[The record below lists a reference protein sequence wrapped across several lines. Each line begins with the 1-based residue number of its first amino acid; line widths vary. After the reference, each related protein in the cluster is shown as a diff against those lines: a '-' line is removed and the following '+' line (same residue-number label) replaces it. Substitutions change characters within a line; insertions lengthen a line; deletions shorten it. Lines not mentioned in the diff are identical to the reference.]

1 MLKNIDEEMRRRSLE
16 GAIVFGDTT
25 LGNPDLTYVVGGNL
39 ARGGYYI
46 KRLNHEPLLVTS
58 TLDIGTARNLGRV
71 KRTSTLTE
79 WGLEKLAQKHG
90 RANAS
95 SYLLSRILKAEGIK
109 GKIALYGRNDIA
121 SGVRL
126 VDQLRKLRFN
136 VMGESSPTLLE
147 SARETKSGREIEELR
162 LVASKTAKVV
172 NSTINAL
179 RNMKRK
185 RGRFHIE
192 GKPATIGAAKKMIAK
207 QLALEDLIAPEGTI
221 FAIGASGAD
230 PHNPG
235 NPSNP
240 IREGRLIVFDIFPQ
254 AESGYWFDL
263 TRSFMIGRADSRARR
278 MFETVYDAQTAS
290 LDFLREGVSGEE
302 AMYRACRVIE
312 RGGYRTVREI
322 FEGKSKSVTSG
333 FTHSLGHG
341 VGLTIGERPYLTFL
355 SKDLLRNGQVVTVE
369 PGVYLP
375 RYGGVRIEDTV
386 VITPRRITNLANVEK
401 ELELN

>member
-1 MLKNIDEEMRRRSLE
+1 MLNNIDEEMRKRSLE

-46 KRLNHEPLLVTS
+46 KRSNHEPLLVTS

-71 KRTSTLTE
+71 KRTSTYTE
-79 WGLEKLAQKHG
+79 WGFEKLAQKHG
-90 RANAS
+90 RNNAS
-95 SYLLSRILKAEGIK
+95 PYILSRILKTEGIK

-126 VDQLRKLRFN
+126 VDQLRKLGFN
-136 VMGESSPTLLE
+136 VTGESSPTLLE
-147 SARETKSGREIEELR
+147 SARETKSVKEIEELR
-162 LVASKTAKVV
+162 LVANKTAKVV
-172 NSTINAL
+172 NSTIDTL

-240 IREGRLIVFDIFPQ
+240 IKEGRLIVFDIFPQ

-263 TRSFMIGRADSRARR
+263 TRSFVVGRADSKARR
-278 MFETVYDAQTAS
+278 MFDTVYDAQTAS

-302 AMYRACRVIE
+302 AMYKACRVIE
-312 RGGYRTVREI
+312 KGGYRTVREI

-375 RYGGVRIEDTV
+375 RYGGLRIEDTV
-386 VITPRRITNLANVEK
+386 VIKPRRITSLANVEK
-401 ELELN
+401 ELELT